1 MLKQAVTLSLLCL
14 ASVASAEESYSAKSL
29 FFGADDTVVS
39 ASTGGPS
46 PATAVVAKSD
56 TNARKTVAALS
67 QKKPGS
73 ATRIGASYFIRLKN
87 PDGSTRDVLAS
98 QKFKSGDRFQLAV
111 KVSRPSY
118 VYILNEAPDGTIAQV
133 FPQPGAD
140 NFVDAMGTVFFPSRG
155 AFEFDAQTGTEQ
167 LLVYLSP
174 VPLSTQS
181 ATQVKGRA
189 PDLVSGATS
198 YLTQTQLRACAAA
211 PVVAPA
217 AAPAVAPLEAQAPA
231 NESIQVASLGSAYAS
246 KAIVLSADADANCAQ
261 PAQAQA
267 ANYASKAITFSD
279 DPAPV
284 AGQQVASYVVKTPSD
299 ASDGLYLKLKLV
311 HQ

>member
-14 ASVASAEESYSAKSL
+14 ASVASAEEGYSAKSL

-46 PATAVVAKSD
+46 PATPVVAKSD
-56 TNARKTVAALS
+56 TNSRKTVAALS

-98 QKFKSGDRFQLAV
+98 QKFKSGDRFQLAI

-118 VYILNEAPDGTIAQV
+118 VYILNEAPDGAIAQV

-174 VPLSTQS
+174 VPLQTQS
-181 ATQVKGRA
+181 ATQVRGRA

-198 YLTQTQLRACAAA
+198 YLTQTQLRACAAT
-211 PVVAPA
+211 PA
-217 AAPAVAPLEAQAPA
+217 AAPLEAQSPA

-246 KAIVLSADADANCAQ
+246 KAIVLSADADAKCVQ

-267 ANYASKAITFSD
+267 ENYASKAITFSD